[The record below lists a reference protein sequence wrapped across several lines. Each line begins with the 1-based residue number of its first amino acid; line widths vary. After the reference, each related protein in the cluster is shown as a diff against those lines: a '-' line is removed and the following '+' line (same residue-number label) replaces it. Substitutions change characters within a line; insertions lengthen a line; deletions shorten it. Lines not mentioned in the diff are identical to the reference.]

1 MQTRL
6 IAFLSGIPA
15 LVYQVVWTREV
26 ALLAGSQLDA
36 IATVVA
42 TYFGG
47 LALGSR
53 VLGGR
58 VDRSTRPLR
67 FYALL
72 ELLAAALALAT
83 TLVLRELGTHTLG
96 ALANWWSPP
105 GVLALSGALVLPVTF
120 LLGGTQPALLSAT
133 GETGRRASAPA
144 GEIQGV
150 NTLGAVIGVILA
162 TLAIPAVGLWT
173 TLCTGVGLAASVG
186 GLALALDATRKRTE
200 PNRPDDRE
208 PPAPRALPVGIL
220 ALAATAGVAT
230 LGYEVLAVRMAS
242 IRLGSSLYAWAV
254 VLSVFLVGLAVGN
267 VALASIASRARRPA
281 QLLGR
286 IELASALVLAL
297 GLVAIHPPLAYGA
310 AGVQSRALVLVVLG
324 VLPAAVCMGGAFP
337 LFARLVLDATPGR
350 SFGALAA
357 WNTAGGIA
365 GALLTP
371 VLLLPVFG
379 MAGGVLIC
387 AGLNLAVAV
396 GVLGWAPR
404 RSRSRRIGPTV
415 LAWSAAFAGAAT
427 VGWLGVRQA
436 QPRGAV
442 HIEHGRL
449 VSAVVVARR
458 GERELIVDGDQE
470 AHTAPESR
478 LTEELLAAIP
488 LSVHPAPRRFL
499 EIGFG
504 AGITLGTASRFPLE
518 QLECVEIA
526 GAVLRSAPWMEPV
539 NRGVLRDPRLTVH
552 ERDARAFLRGVSPV
566 YDVVV
571 ANTLH
576 PWSLGATG
584 LYSVEYFAR
593 LRAGLAP
600 GGIATQWIPA
610 SGIASASFR
619 AILRTF
625 FEAFEHGVVL
635 WGEDNVIL
643 LGSAQV
649 IELPGGDVIA
659 ARLEAAGLDPRALR
673 LAGPGG
679 DALAVRRIG
688 EASDVRDIIDRGE
701 ILRDDRP
708 RLEADAAFGV
718 APRDSGIY
726 RLLVALATHAN
737 TRHAASPALLLWLEA
752 RAARL
757 GSEPDR
763 ARTREALAEE
773 QGLALARRSR
783 ARRIAAQANDR
794 LRQNDH
800 TGAEPLYTR
809 ALEIDPTLRSSWLAL
824 SMLARDQ
831 GEPKRAVRLLER
843 WLEQDPDDAEAWN
856 DLASLLA
863 ETGQVERAE
872 HAVEQALARNPFFPE
887 ALANA
892 GLLAASRGD
901 LTRARALR
909 DRLVAIN
916 YGPRRTELE
925 ALEQTLERAR

>member
-1 MQTRL
+1 MQARL
-6 IAFLSGIPA
+6 LAFLSGIPA

-53 VLGGR
+53 VLGER
-58 VDRSTRPLR
+58 VDRSPRPLR

-72 ELLAAALALAT
+72 ELLAAALTLAA
-83 TLVLRELGTHTLG
+83 TLMLRALGTHAPAG
-96 ALANWWSPP
+96 AADWWGSPA
-105 GVLALSGALVLPVTF
+105 VLAASGALVLPVTF
-120 LLGGTQPALLSAT
+120 LLGGTQPALLRST
-133 GETGRRASAPA
+133 GETSRRATGPA

-162 TLAIPAVGLWT
+162 ALAIPWLGLWT
-173 TLCTGVGLAASVG
+173 TLCTAAGLAASVG
-186 GLALALDATRKRTE
+186 GLALALDATGKRAE
-200 PNRPDDRE
+200 PIEPDRQE
-208 PPAPRALPVGIL
+208 PRAPRALPVRIL
-220 ALAATAGVAT
+220 ALAAAAGVAT

-242 IRLGSSLYAWAV
+242 IRLGSSLYAWTL
-254 VLSVFLVGLAVGN
+254 VLSVFLAGLAAGN
-267 VALASIASRARRPA
+267 VALASTASQTRRPA
-281 QLLGR
+281 RLLGR
-286 IELASALVLAL
+286 IELASALALAL
-297 GLVAIHPPLAYGA
+297 GLVAIHPPLAHSA
-310 AGVQSRALVLVVLG
+310 AGVEARALLAVVLG
-324 VLPAAVCMGGAFP
+324 VLPAAFCMGGAFP

-350 SFGALAA
+350 SFGALVA

-379 MAGGVLIC
+379 MAGGVLVC
-387 AGLNLAVAV
+387 AGINLAVGF
-396 GVLGWAPR
+396 GVLVWTPR
-404 RSRSRRIGPTV
+404 KTESSRLGPAT
-415 LAWSAAFAGAAT
+415 LASGVAFAGAAAL
-427 VGWLGVRQA
+427 GWLGVRQA
-436 QPRGAV
+436 QPLGAI

-449 VSAVVVARR
+449 VSAVVVAHR

-470 AHTAPESR
+470 AHTAPEAR
-478 LTEELLAAIP
+478 LAEELLAAVP
-488 LSVHPAPRRFL
+488 LAVHPAPRRFL

-518 QLECVEIA
+518 RLECVEIA
-526 GAVLRSAPWMEPV
+526 GAVLRSAPWMEPA
-539 NRGVLRDPRLTVH
+539 NRGVLRDPRLTLYDL
-552 ERDARAFLRGVSPV
+552 DARAFLRGVTPV

-584 LYSVEYFAR
+584 LYSVEYFSR

-649 IELPGGDVIA
+649 IELPEPGVLV
-659 ARLEAAGLDPRALR
+659 ARLAGAELDPRALR

-679 DALAVRRIG
+679 DSLAARRIG
-688 EASDVRDIIDRGE
+688 EASDVREVVDRDE

-718 APRDSGIY
+718 ARRNSGIY
-726 RLLVALATHAN
+726 RLLVELATRAN
-737 TRHAASPALLLWLEA
+737 ARHAASPELLLWLES

-763 ARTREALAEE
+763 ASAREALAEQ
-773 QGLALARRSR
+773 QGLALARRSH
-783 ARRIAAQANDR
+783 ARRIAAQASDQLRLGDR
-794 LRQNDH
+794 
-800 TGAEPLYTR
+800 TR
-809 ALEIDPTLRSSWLAL
+809 AGSLYVRAQEIDPTFRGSSLAR
-824 SMLARDQ
+824 SMLARDEGQ
-831 GEPKRAVRLLER
+831 PERAAQLLER
-843 WLEQDPDDAEAWN
+843 WLQLHPDDPEAWN

-863 ETGQVERAE
+863 ETGQLERAE
-872 HAVEQALARNPFFPE
+872 RAVEQALASNPFFPE

-892 GLLAASRGD
+892 GLLAVARGD
-901 LTRARALR
+901 PERARALR
-909 DRLVAIN
+909 DRLAALEH
-916 YGPRRTELE
+916 GRPRAELE
-925 ALEQTLERAR
+925 ALEQALERGR